1 MIEKNLKK
9 HFKGKN
15 NFTRNELFQFYL
27 LNEPQLNKN
36 TFAWRIYNLKKKG
49 AIREVGRGQYS
60 LIEKSVYSLQL
71 SNCCE
76 KIALK
81 ISKSFPEIIFCVSE
95 SNWIN
100 EFTNH
105 QCSNKFTIIEIEKDF
120 IESVFFN
127 LKESFP
133 NIFLK
138 PNETELARYI
148 YDLDSTIILIP
159 FITRS
164 PILKLE
170 NEHYNIPTIE
180 KLLVD
185 IFTRTSPYYFLTS
198 SEVKTIIENAFRKY
212 NINQTTLLAYAERR
226 GKKKQIMS
234 FLIENRIAETVL
246 CKP

>member
-15 NFTRNELFQFYL
+15 NFTRNELFKFYL

-49 AIREVGRGQYS
+49 VIREIGRGQYS
-60 LIEKSVYSLQL
+60 FVEKSVYSLQL
-71 SNCCE
+71 SNYCE

-81 ISKSFPEIIFCVSE
+81 ISKSFPDVVFCVSE

-100 EFTNH
+100 EFTSH
-105 QCSNKFTIIEIEKDF
+105 QYSNKFAIIEIEKDF

-127 LKESFP
+127 LKESFS

-138 PNETELARYI
+138 PNETELDRYI
-148 YDLDSTIILIP
+148 SDLGSAIILIP

-164 PILKLE
+164 PIQKLE
-170 NEHYNIPTIE
+170 NQRFNIPTIE

-185 IFTRTSPYYFLTS
+185 IFTQNTPYFFLTN
-198 SEVKTIIENAFRKY
+198 SEVKNIIENVFRKY
-212 NINQTTLLAYAERR
+212 NINQTTLLAYAGRR
-226 GKKKQIMS
+226 GKKKQIKS
-234 FLIENRIAETVL
+234 FLVEHKITGILND
-246 CKP
+246 